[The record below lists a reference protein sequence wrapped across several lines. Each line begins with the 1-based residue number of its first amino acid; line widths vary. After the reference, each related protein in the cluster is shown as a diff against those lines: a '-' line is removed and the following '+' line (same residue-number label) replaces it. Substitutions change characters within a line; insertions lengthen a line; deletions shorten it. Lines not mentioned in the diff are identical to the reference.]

1 MGVKINSLEIENV
14 KRIKAVMIEPTASG
28 LTVIGGGNGEGK
40 TSVLDAIAWALGG
53 ENYRPSAAQREGSM
67 VPPRLHVV
75 LSNGIVVDRA
85 GKNSALKVSDP
96 EGKRAGQLLLN
107 EFISQFAL
115 DLPRFMKA
123 APKEKAN
130 ILLKTIGVGDELF
143 VIEQKESQAYQE
155 RLAVGRIADQKKKH
169 AAEMPVYDG
178 VPDQPVSAAELIRQ
192 QQDILARNGEKAR
205 IRANADEA
213 ERRAEMA
220 KAELVQ
226 AESLMEETKARL
238 DRAIAAYN
246 KACEDK
252 ETAFYDADNAG
263 ADESTAEL
271 EASIQEIDEINRKV
285 RANLDKEKAEDEAA
299 EYTRQYDAL
308 TESIGKLR
316 ADKIALLEGAGLPLP
331 GLSVEDG
338 ELTYNG
344 QKWDNMSGSE
354 QLMVSAAIVRK
365 LNPECGFILMD
376 KLEQMDL
383 TTLQNFGKWLEAEGL
398 QAIATRVST
407 GGECDIIIEDGYVK
421 GTKQPE
427 PAPPKWKKG
436 EF

>member
-14 KRIKAVMIEPTASG
+14 KRIKAVMIEPTESG

-96 EGKRAGQLLLN
+96 EGKRAGQQLLN

-169 AAEMPVYDG
+169 AAEMPVYDN

-263 ADESTAEL
+263 EDESTAEL

-383 TTLQNFGKWLEAEGL
+383 TTLQKFGKWLEAEGL

>member
-75 LSNGIVVDRA
+75 LSNGIIVDRA

-96 EGKRAGQLLLN
+96 EGRRAGQQLLN

-169 AAEMPVYDG
+169 AAEMPVYDN

-263 ADESTAEL
+263 EDESTAEL

>member
-75 LSNGIVVDRA
+75 LSNGIIVDRA

-96 EGKRAGQLLLN
+96 EGRRAGQQLLN

-263 ADESTAEL
+263 EDESTAEL

-299 EYTRQYDAL
+299 EYSRQYDAL

-383 TTLQNFGKWLEAEGL
+383 TTLQKFGKWLEAEGL

-427 PAPPKWKKG
+427 PAPHKWKKG

>member
-96 EGKRAGQLLLN
+96 EGRRAGQQLLN

-130 ILLKTIGVGDELF
+130 ILLKTIGVGDDLA

-263 ADESTAEL
+263 EDESTAEL

-383 TTLQNFGKWLEAEGL
+383 TTLQNFGKWLETEGL

-427 PAPPKWKKG
+427 AAPPKWKKG

>member
-53 ENYRPSAAQREGSM
+53 ENYRPSAAQREGSA

-96 EGKRAGQLLLN
+96 DGKRAGQQLLN

-246 KACEDK
+246 KACKDK

-263 ADESTAEL
+263 EDESTAEL

>member
-96 EGKRAGQLLLN
+96 EGRRAGQQLLN

-169 AAEMPVYDG
+169 AAEMPVYDN

-263 ADESTAEL
+263 EDESTAEL

-299 EYTRQYDAL
+299 EYSRQYDAL

-383 TTLQNFGKWLEAEGL
+383 TTLQKFGKWLEAEGL

-427 PAPPKWKKG
+427 PASPKWKKG

>member
-96 EGKRAGQLLLN
+96 EGKRAGQQLLN

-263 ADESTAEL
+263 EDESTAEL

-407 GGECDIIIEDGYVK
+407 GRECDIIIEDGYVK
-421 GTKQPE
+421 STKQPE
-427 PAPPKWKKG
+427 AAPHKWKKG

>member
-96 EGKRAGQLLLN
+96 EGKRAGQQLLN

-263 ADESTAEL
+263 EDESTAEL

-299 EYTRQYDAL
+299 EYSWQYDAL

-383 TTLQNFGKWLEAEGL
+383 TTLQKFGKWLEAEGL

>member
-96 EGKRAGQLLLN
+96 EGRRAGQQLLN

-263 ADESTAEL
+263 EDESTAEL

-299 EYTRQYDAL
+299 EYYRQYDAL

-383 TTLQNFGKWLEAEGL
+383 TTLQKFGKWLEAEGL